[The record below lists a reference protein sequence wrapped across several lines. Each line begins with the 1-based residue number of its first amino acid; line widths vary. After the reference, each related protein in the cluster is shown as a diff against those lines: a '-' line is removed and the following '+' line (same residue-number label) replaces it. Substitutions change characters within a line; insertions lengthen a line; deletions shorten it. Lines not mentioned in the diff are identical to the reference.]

1 MILQSFLWPALSR
14 LQSLLA
20 VAGPRQSKITAWLL
34 PPLSQVADRASYC
47 HLAPGLAILLVLLFP
62 VLEEGQH
69 ISSLLEEVVRGAGL
83 EVRVQPVTSGLLPP
97 LPTQIINSCEVLVT
111 SPPRLAARLA
121 GAGSGLELAME
132 AADCLLNKSLLN
144 KSLLNKSLLN

>member
-1 MILQSFLWPALSR
+1 MILQPFLWPALSR

-34 PPLSQVADRASYC
+34 PPLSQLADRASYC
-47 HLAPGLAILLVLLFP
+47 HLAPGLAILLK
-62 VLEEGQH
+62 EGQH